1 MTSIIHHH
9 HYFSNIDIKT
19 KISNQ
24 VELLERRLEEFYK
37 TQKDKENE
45 ENTKKERSLLKERLS
60 ASATINTNTN
70 NNNHEHKETIESTR
84 KIINVSKIIESDKKR
99 SKNAS
104 SSPFYGF
111 NNNNNNNKTSSDEQ
125 TLSNYRKVH
134 DNLTESLLQKSN
146 ILKRNNL
153 MLHEM
158 VEQDKKILGKTEH
171 MIATNDDK
179 LQKESKSLNIVRES
193 FWQTTKKLFKM
204 LFFLMATFLFMYFF
218 IKFTRK

>member
-1 MTSIIHHH
+1 VTSIIHYYHR
-9 HYFSNIDIKT
+9 YFSNIDIKT

-45 ENTKKERSLLKERLS
+45 ENTKKKKSSLKERLS
-60 ASATINTNTN
+60 ASAIITND
-70 NNNHEHKETIESTR
+70 NNHNHKEAIESTR
-84 KIINVSKIIESDKKR
+84 KIINVSKIIDSDKKR

-104 SSPFYGF
+104 SSFYGF
-111 NNNNNNNKTSSDEQ
+111 NNNKKTSSDEQ